1 MDRGAW
7 QTIDHGVAKSPTQ
20 LRDFHF
26 HFTFQRRHLPMKMK
40 THTYRRHQSIMFICC
55 YCCSVTNLCPTL
67 CDPMNFTTPGF
78 PVLHC
83 LLEFAQTHVH
93 WVSDVI
99 QPSHPLS
106 PPFPLAL
113 NLSSIRVFSN
123 VYRSYIQKSSN
134 WKHPKCEY
142 AVLYSKNTAQKT
154 NELPIY
160 TRWINL
166 GWEEENMMLRG
177 GQTKEQIQTFLS
189 RVMSLL
195 FNKLSR
201 MAITFLPRSKYL
213 LISRLQ

>member
-1 MDRGAW
+1 
-7 QTIDHGVAKSPTQ
+7 
-20 LRDFHF
+20 
-26 HFTFQRRHLPMKMK
+26 MKLK

-55 YCCSVTNLCPTL
+55 YCCSVANLCPTL

-78 PVLHC
+78 PVLNC

-106 PPFPLAL
+106 PPLPLAL

-134 WKHPKCEY
+134 WKHPKYEY
-142 AVLYSKNTAQKT
+142 AVLYSKNIAQKT
-154 NELPIY
+154 KWITNIY
-160 TRWINL
+160 KVDKSGVGGRKHDA
-166 GWEEENMMLRG
+166 ERG
-177 GQTKEQIQTFLS
+177 SDRKEQIQTFLG

-201 MAITFLPRSKYL
+201 MAITFLPRSKRL
-213 LISRLQ
+213 LTSWLFHASSSLVLEQKK